1 VRTFESRASWQDHP
15 PPHCSTPF
23 VAAYALPSAN
33 FSLILAS
40 DGLWDVVAP
49 KEVGGILHTVPTATW
64 DGPFQQYQPEDRAAA
79 LRDEAFLRGSADNI
93 TVAVVSAALSAMR

>member
-1 VRTFESRASWQDHP
+1 M
-15 PPHCSTPF
+15 
-23 VAAYALPSAN
+23 AAYALPSAN

-40 DGLWDVVAP
+40 DGLWDVVTP

-64 DGPFQQYQPEDRAAA
+64 DVTRPNQPYQPEDKAAA